1 MKTKLWMLGAA
12 VAALTSCTQ
21 SEVIDVPEN
30 KVIGFEPFVEKHT
43 RAVQNISTVDQIT
56 YFNVFGY
63 HADHNNG
70 TPENEWSEEFR
81 NHYVKLT
88 TAAGGTTYWL
98 NEKAG
103 YWEANQL
110 FRFAAYTNGSN
121 EEKLTAEYTPGEDVL
136 KITGYS
142 VTDASVAEP
151 AEKPDLLAAISG
163 DRITTSV
170 SNNSDVVF
178 NFRHMLAKVTFV
190 LYNGS
195 SNMNLH
201 YQNMSIANVSKKG
214 DCNFSYNG
222 GSPVAIWDNLGEE
235 SAFSFGNAELPH
247 PTEGSATHTTKEVDF
262 YLIPQSSDKILTF
275 STYQIDGNGN
285 HALDKS
291 YTTNL
296 SIQPVVDDNN
306 SQTTDDITWKAGH
319 HYRYIIMLGETG
331 HTISFSVSGVQDWIS
346 DINNSGGVDNKD
358 YITLSP
364 TEVVSVGN
372 N

>member
-43 RAVQNISTVDQIT
+43 RAVQNISNVNQIT

-70 TPENEWSEEFR
+70 TPSVNWSEEFN

-88 TAAGGTTYWL
+88 TAADGTTYWL

-110 FRFAAYTNGSN
+110 FRFAAYTNGSK
-121 EEKLTAEYTPGEDVL
+121 EEELTATYKPGDDVL

-170 SNNSDVVF
+170 NGNTDVVF
-178 NFRHMLAKVTFV
+178 NFRHMLTKVTLV

-195 SNMNLH
+195 TNMDLH
-201 YQNMSIANVSKKG
+201 YHDLNIANVNKTG
-214 DCNFSYNG
+214 DCNMNYNDG
-222 GSPVAIWDNLGEE
+222 VISTKWDNLTSE
-235 SAFSFGNAELPH
+235 SIFSFGEEVVVPH
-247 PTEGSATHTTKEVDF
+247 PTAGSSTHSTKEVSF
-262 YLIPQSSDKILTF
+262 YIIPQSSEKTISFKTHQVDA
-275 STYQIDGNGN
+275 NGN
-285 HALDKS
+285 QAYNKS
-291 YTTNL
+291 HSANL
-296 SIQPVVDDNN
+296 SVAQVQGNDP
-306 SQTTDDITWKAGH
+306 SWKPGY
-319 HYRYIIMLGETG
+319 HYRYIINLGETG
-331 HTISFSVSGVQDWIS
+331 QTISFSVSGIQGWIT
-346 DINNSGGVDNKD
+346 DINASGTTDSQD
-358 YITLSP
+358 YIVLSL
-364 TEVVSVGN
+364 TTTDDDHN
-372 N
+372 

>member
-21 SEVIDVPEN
+21 SEVVEIPESR
-30 KVIGFEPFVEKHT
+30 VIGFEPFVEKHT

-63 HADHNNG
+63 HADHTNG
-70 TPENEWSEEFR
+70 TPMGNWSEEFD
-81 NHYVKLT
+81 NNFVKLT
-88 TAAGGTTYWL
+88 TATGGTTYWL

-121 EEKLTAEYTPGEDVL
+121 EDKLTATYTPGNDVL

-170 SNNSDVVF
+170 DNNTDVVF
-178 NFRHMLAKVTFV
+178 NFRHMLTKVTLV

-195 SNMNLH
+195 TNMDLH
-201 YQNMSIANVSKKG
+201 YHDLNVESVNKTG
-214 DCNFSYNG
+214 DCNMEYNSG
-222 GSPVAIWDNLGEE
+222 NILTTWDNLT
-235 SAFSFGNAELPH
+235 SSSTFSFGTEEVVPH
-247 PTEGSATHTTKEVDF
+247 PTVGSSTHSTKEVSF
-262 YLIPQSSDKILTF
+262 YIIPQSSNKTISFKTHQVDA
-275 STYQIDGNGN
+275 NGN
-285 HALDKS
+285 QAYNKS
-291 YTTNL
+291 HSANL
-296 SIQPVVDDNN
+296 SVANVQGND
-306 SQTTDDITWKAGH
+306 SWKPGY
-319 HYRYIIMLGETG
+319 HYRYIINLGETG
-331 HTISFSVSGVQDWIS
+331 HTISFSVSGVQGWIT
-346 DINNSGGVDNKD
+346 DIDNTGSTDSHD
-358 YITLSP
+358 YIVLSL
-364 TEVVSVGN
+364 TTTDDDHN
-372 N
+372 